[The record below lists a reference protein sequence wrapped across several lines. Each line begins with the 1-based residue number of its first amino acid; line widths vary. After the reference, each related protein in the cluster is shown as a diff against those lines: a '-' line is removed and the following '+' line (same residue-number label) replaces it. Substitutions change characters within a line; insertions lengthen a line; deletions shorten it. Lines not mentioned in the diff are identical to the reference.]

1 MSKLRHE
8 WLMLMA
14 ELAMERLNEPSCAI
28 YHCWLRHANETELD
42 GREVWRRYCKLP

>member
-14 ELAMERLNEPSCAI
+14 ELAMERLESQSSAV
-28 YHCWLRHANETELD
+28 YHCWLRHAKGCGKRD
-42 GREVWRRYCKLP
+42 WAREFWLLP